1 MFDSKVASVSISG
14 AGLLARRWVVTGLLA
29 VAAAGTTLV
38 VHAQG
43 HHGMGMGEPGMMMFG
58 GSPRHIDHAVDHLLD
73 GLNATDA
80 QRSLVKQI
88 ATVAAA
94 DLKAQHDAARG
105 LRAQAL
111 QIYTAPTVDANAAE
125 ALRQQ
130 MLAQHDQASRR
141 IQQAMLDISQVLTPD
156 QRAKLGERMQQKM
169 AAMQERGQ
177 RMQGMQQPGQ
187 TQR

>member
-1 MFDSKVASVSISG
+1 
-14 AGLLARRWVVTGLLA
+14 
-29 VAAAGTTLV
+29 
-38 VHAQG
+38 
-43 HHGMGMGEPGMMMFG
+43 
-58 GSPRHIDHAVDHLLD
+58 
-73 GLNATDA
+73 
-80 QRSLVKQI
+80 
-88 ATVAAA
+88 
-94 DLKAQHDAARG
+94 
-105 LRAQAL
+105 
-111 QIYTAPTVDANAAE
+111 
-125 ALRQQ
+125 